1 MENRKKDH
9 TYTQNSSQQQQE
21 VTKKDRKKDHTY
33 SKENQFIIISPD
45 EVVQQTV
52 GAARDDPT
60 AIDDT
65 DVNQFKAKP
74 DHSYSMM
81 DKPKFAHREKH
92 ENKVPLPYPL
102 KGDHE
107 YVRGTPNTMEI
118 IVSKEEIFFLAFFF
132 HKRFQYII
140 YIFFGGGGQSE
151 TFCQVQRI
159 EIRYSF
165 NSVATHGTP
174 EAFSLRSL
182 L

>member
-9 TYTQNSSQQQQE
+9 TYTQNSPQQQE

-33 SKENQFIIISPD
+33 SKENQFIIISSN
-45 EVVQQTV
+45 ESVQQTF
-52 GAARDDPT
+52 GAECDEPT
-60 AIDDT
+60 PIDDT

-107 YVRGTPNTMEI
+107 YVRGKPNTKEI
-118 IVSKEEIFFLAFFF
+118 IVSREDIFNLAFVF
-132 HKRFQYII
+132 HK
-140 YIFFGGGGQSE
+140 FFGSE
-151 TFCQVQRI
+151 RFCHQVQRI
-159 EIRYSF
+159 DIGYSF
-165 NSVATHGTP
+165 N
-174 EAFSLRSL
+174 
-182 L
+182 